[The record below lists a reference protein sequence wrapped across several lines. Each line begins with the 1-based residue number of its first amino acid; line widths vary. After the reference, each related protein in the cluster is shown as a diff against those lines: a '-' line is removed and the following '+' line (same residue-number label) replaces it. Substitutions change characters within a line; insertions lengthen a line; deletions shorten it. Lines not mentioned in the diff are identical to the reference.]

1 MSEETTSVIELDA
14 PELEQIQVLANNYV
28 SGNNVKDAL
37 MRILNDSVVTWL
49 TEFKPS
55 VIVSRF
61 VRAIERA
68 ADDMSQ
74 ATTNGKNLTAFA
86 SDNAGART
94 EIRRVVKAIQ
104 AREDWRS
111 TAKTADFDI
120 DNTNFEFLARI
131 GGAANKVLKAGGYVE
146 DLLATVKTGRNGTFT
161 KDGLEKATAAYL
173 ATLTPVEPETTE
185 DTDEDV
191 DASAS
196 DEPDQ
201 KVRNMVLDL
210 STEIMS
216 HADEF
221 DRTTAEWLMNTLSDL
236 VGEVSKRAEI

>member
-1 MSEETTSVIELDA
+1 M
-14 PELEQIQVLANNYV
+14 
-28 SGNNVKDAL
+28 
-37 MRILNDSVVTWL
+37 
-49 TEFKPS
+49 
-55 VIVSRF
+55 
-61 VRAIERA
+61 
-68 ADDMSQ
+68 
-74 ATTNGKNLTAFA
+74 
-86 SDNAGART
+86 
-94 EIRRVVKAIQ
+94 
-104 AREDWRS
+104 
-111 TAKTADFDI
+111 
-120 DNTNFEFLARI
+120 
-131 GGAANKVLKAGGYVE
+131 E